1 MSKPHLNKLSRLG
14 YQFWVPKNLLQD
26 KPNQDFIFYLLD
38 KKALFSATAKE
49 LHDYPRFL
57 DSIRKIL
64 GLTKKEVVQIDKE
77 EALLMQ
83 YDLVIDFSQ
92 QGLFKASK
100 TIKFDSIGLLTK
112 NKELKEDLYTELI
125 N

>member
-1 MSKPHLNKLSRLG
+1 MSKPYLDKLNRLG
-14 YQFWVPKNLLQD
+14 YQFWTPKKFRQD
-26 KPNQDFIFYLLD
+26 KPNQDFVFYLLD
-38 KKALFSATAKE
+38 KKALFSASTKE
-49 LHDYPRFL
+49 LNDYPRFL

-64 GLTKKEVVQIDKE
+64 GLTKREVVQIDKE

-100 TIKFDSIGLLTK
+100 TIKFDSIGLLAK

>member
-1 MSKPHLNKLSRLG
+1 MSKPYLNKLSRLG
-14 YQFWVPKNLLQD
+14 YQFWVPKNFQQD
-26 KPNQDFIFYLLD
+26 KPNKDLIFYLLD
-38 KKALFSATAKE
+38 KKTLFSAPVKE

-64 GLTKKEVVQIDKE
+64 RLTKKEVVQIEKE

-100 TIKFDSIGLLTK
+100 TIKFDSIGLLSK
-112 NKELKEDLYTELI
+112 NKELKQDFYTELI

>member
-1 MSKPHLNKLSRLG
+1 MSKQHLNKLSRLG
-14 YQFWVPKNLLQD
+14 YQFWVPKKFQQD
-26 KPNQDFIFYLLD
+26 ISNQDLIFYLLD
-38 KKALFSATAKE
+38 KKALFSAQTKE
-49 LHDYPRFL
+49 LHYYPRFL
-57 DSIRKIL
+57 GSISKIL

-112 NKELKEDLYTELI
+112 NKELKEGLYTELI